1 MALLNKNESTAFPRQ
16 IAQILRQRICRGEY
30 GQGSRLNS
38 VRRMAEEFEVATGTL
53 LRALDILEQSGV
65 IYRCHGKGTF
75 VSKQIDVAKMPLSA
89 CFAFPEK
96 KLRIPGYPE
105 INALNGEFYRG
116 LLQGSIDNNI
126 KLQFAYF
133 EQSPSPALLQ
143 KQLQELEKF
152 DFVIFPSYQNL
163 ELMRQISE
171 HKTVFCFQ
179 QYSQCTPPLPNVIC
193 SSYAREEALEKF
205 VDFFLRTGC
214 RSAAV
219 VSKETADKETY
230 FLRRVAEEG
239 LTTPEEGVWLLN
251 NFQNSEL
258 RVEYLQNLMR
268 KKKYDFIFCATTDYL
283 RDIYEAAFNLNLF
296 VGKDIMVSGIAC
308 GITVSNL
315 FPRYSYFKIPRFE
328 QGVDIMKSAAEFFR
342 WGQPIELPKLKVRF
356 VEGQSAGI
364 RK

>member
-1 MALLNKNESTAFPRQ
+1 
-16 IAQILRQRICRGEY
+16 
-30 GQGSRLNS
+30 
-38 VRRMAEEFEVATGTL
+38 MAEEFEVATGTL

-75 VSKQIDVAKMPLSA
+75 VSKQIDVAQMPLSA

-96 KLRIPGYPE
+96 NLRIPGHPE
-105 INALNGEFYRG
+105 INALNSEFYRG

-143 KQLQELEKF
+143 KQLQELDKF
-152 DFVIFPSYQNL
+152 DFVIFPSHQNI

-171 HKTVFCFQ
+171 YKTVFSFL
-179 QYSQCTPPLPNVIC
+179 QYSPPHISLPNVIY

-205 VDFFLRTGC
+205 VEFFLRTGC
-214 RSAAV
+214 QSAAV
-219 VSKETADKETY
+219 VSRDISDKGTY

-239 LTTPEEGVWLLN
+239 IATPEEGVWTVDLP
-251 NFQNSEL
+251 SSGL

-268 KKKYDFIFCATTDYL
+268 QKKYDFIFCATTDYL

-296 VGKDIMVSGIAC
+296 VGKDIMISGIAC

-356 VEGQSAGI
+356 VEGQSARI